1 MVNFQMFDQK
11 THYPKGF
18 HYLVVKERRPY
29 PISYAKLQSEVLGGW
44 VGKDIFIMTFSV
56 TKWFQR
62 KSHFKRKNILKR

>member
-29 PISYAKLQSEVLGGW
+29 PISYAKLQS
-44 VGKDIFIMTFSV
+44 
-56 TKWFQR
+56 
-62 KSHFKRKNILKR
+62 